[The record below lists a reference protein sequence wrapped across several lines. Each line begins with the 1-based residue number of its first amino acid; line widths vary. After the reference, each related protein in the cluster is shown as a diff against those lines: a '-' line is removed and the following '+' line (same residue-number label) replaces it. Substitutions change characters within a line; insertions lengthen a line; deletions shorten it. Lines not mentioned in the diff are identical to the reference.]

1 MSSMLLVGSY
11 RSHIGF
17 DSKQKFDVS
26 ESSVFEYRITSIQ
39 FGVLKHFSPWD
50 IFGLWGIET
59 LKTQKVR
66 QEKLLKFI
74 KIFNYIKFLCII
86 FCDKLF

>member
-1 MSSMLLVGSY
+1 MYVYTCQHCELIWCKIRASFDFKIISMSSMLLVGSY
-11 RSHIGF
+11 RCHIGF

-59 LKTQKVR
+59 
-66 QEKLLKFI
+66 F
-74 KIFNYIKFLCII
+74 
-86 FCDKLF
+86 

>member
-1 MSSMLLVGSY
+1 MLLVGSY

-59 LKTQKVR
+59 
-66 QEKLLKFI
+66 F
-74 KIFNYIKFLCII
+74 
-86 FCDKLF
+86 